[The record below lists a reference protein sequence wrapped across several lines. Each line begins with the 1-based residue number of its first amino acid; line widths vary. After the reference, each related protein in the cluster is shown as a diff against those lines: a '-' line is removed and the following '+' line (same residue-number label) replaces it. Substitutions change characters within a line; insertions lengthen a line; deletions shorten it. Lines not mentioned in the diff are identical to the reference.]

1 MLRRSI
7 LGLVLATTP
16 LLGWAGGGKTVELDI
31 TGLT

>member
-1 MLRRSI
+1 MLRRE
-7 LGLVLATTP
+7 VLALALTTVP